1 MSAVD
6 EVAGLPGGQAL
17 AELAGKVEKARPEA
31 VREIANRW
39 RQAAAKCAESGNAV
53 QQSVG
58 RLDGAWEGGS
68 ADGFVAYMAEFTK
81 GGNAL
86 HDALDGAAGDLDS
99 AAAALESAKSSVTRI
114 CETLLSRVRRLRE
127 QSQGTSQ
134 ADVDNGIRLLCG
146 EAAGDAQPVIEQ
158 ADQALG
164 TALGALKG
172 RAGSITPAFSTMP
185 DPGTQAFVPAPGRPI
200 SWNPTPEPETKPSSA
215 EPQPTQP
222 PAAGGSQGGGPG
234 GGSGGSGG
242 SGGGSGGGG
251 VGGGG
256 GGGMGGLGPSGG
268 PPSSGPPPGNVEQ
281 WIREAIRILQANG
294 IPVTEENI
302 DEIWTIIEKES
313 GGNPHALNDWDSNA
327 AKGTPSKGLMQ
338 CIDPTFQ
345 AHKLP
350 GHDDIWNPVDNI
362 IAGVRYTFSR
372 YGGFEGHPGLKS
384 MAGGG
389 GYQGY

>member
-1 MSAVD
+1 MGASD

-17 AELAGKVEKARPEA
+17 AQLAAKVDTARPDA
-31 VREIANRW
+31 VKEIANRW
-39 RQAAAKCAESGNAV
+39 KQAAAKAVESGDAV
-53 QQSVG
+53 RQSVA
-58 RLDGAWEGGS
+58 RLDGAWQGGS
-68 ADGFVAYMAEFTK
+68 ADGFVAYMEGFGK
-81 GGNAL
+81 SGNSL
-86 HDALDGAAGDLDS
+86 TDALTAAAGDLEA
-99 AAAALESAKSSVTRI
+99 AAAALESAKSSVERI
-114 CETLLSRVRRLRE
+114 CENLLSRVRQLRR
-127 QSQGTSQ
+127 Q
-134 ADVDNGIRLLCG
+134 AHGMPQEDVDSAIRGMCQ
-146 EAAGDAQPVIEQ
+146 EAAGDAQPVIDQ
-158 ADQALG
+158 AEQALG
-164 TALGALKG
+164 AALGALKG
-172 RAGSITPAFSTMP
+172 RAGAITPAFSTMADP
-185 DPGTQAFVPAPGRPI
+185 DTQPFTPAPGKPI
-200 SWNPTPEPETKPSSA
+200 EWTPTPEPPSDGRTSPSST
-215 EPQPTQP
+215 PSQPADQ
-222 PAAGGSQGGGPG
+222 SHGPG
-234 GGSGGSGG
+234 GSSHGS
-242 SGGGSGGGG
+242 GSGGGG
-251 VGGGG
+251 GGGG

-268 PPSSGPPPGNVEQ
+268 PPSSGPPPGNVEE

-294 IPVTEENI
+294 IPVTEDNI

-313 GGNPHALNDWDSNA
+313 GGNPHAINDWDSNA